1 MLLKSKDGFYI
12 VERDFSDE
20 EENLSLGI
28 ANIHAEVP
36 GIEANKNKI
45 ARALEIFKEKRVN
58 LAVFPEFCLAGYFWE
73 ETSECRKYM
82 DQAVIENHTD
92 WLERTVEPLF
102 DDYLKAVVFNN
113 IRKGPQKKFLNS
125 TYVLTATHDCLEKE
139 DIYNKVFL
147 PPIEKIYTE
156 SGLDDRLVIDTRW
169 GKFGFTTCYDYL
181 FSQLILEYSKIDQ
194 VDAII
199 QLASWRA
206 MATRDYPGMNVATDT
221 YYGDLWDMV
230 IPAKS
235 ATNQVWT
242 IACNAVGVHGI
253 TGARFWGGSG
263 LWAPSGMRLV
273 QASRFNE
280 ELLIIHNLDIKG
292 QKRTEQDDF
301 NYAVDFTS
309 IYRPVHGKRAFT
321 RITD

>member
-36 GIEANKNKI
+36 HIEANKDKI
-45 ARALEIFKEKRVN
+45 ARALEIFKERRVN
-58 LAVFPEFCLAGYFWE
+58 LAVFPEFCLSGYFWE
-73 ETSECRKYM
+73 DTEECWEYM
-82 DQAVIENHTD
+82 DEAVTENHAD
-92 WLERTVEPLF
+92 WIEKTLKPLL
-102 DDYLKAVVFNN
+102 DDQLKAAVFNN
-113 IRKGPQKKFLNS
+113 IRKGSGGKYINS
-125 TYVLTATHDCLEKE
+125 TYVMAATQDCLAEE
-139 DIYNKVFL
+139 GMYNKVFL
-147 PPIEKIYTE
+147 PPIERVYTE
-156 SGLDDRLVIDTRW
+156 SGQDDRLVIDTNF

-181 FSQLILEYSKIDQ
+181 FSQLILEYSKIDR

-199 QLASWRA
+199 QVASWRA

-263 LWAPSGMRLV
+263 LWAPWGMRLV
-273 QASRFNE
+273 QASRFYE
-280 ELLIIHNLDIKG
+280 ELLIIHNVDIKG
-292 QKRTEQDDF
+292 QKKTEQDDF

-309 IYRPVHGKRAFT
+309 IYRPIHGKRAFT
-321 RITD
+321 RIDD